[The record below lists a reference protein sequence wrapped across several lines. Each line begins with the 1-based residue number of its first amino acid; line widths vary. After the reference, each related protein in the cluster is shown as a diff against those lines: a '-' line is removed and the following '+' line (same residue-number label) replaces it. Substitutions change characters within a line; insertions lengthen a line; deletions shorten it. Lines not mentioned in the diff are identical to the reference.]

1 MIETLYAVNFLKA
14 ITILTILCSSKEV
27 EKEKYGGIFCW
38 NAFCITYYMIIVVS
52 DSSIAQMSRFDVPN
66 DLIITYKACSLRIY
80 SARHGSAF
88 LPNSAGG
95 HVKALTL
102 SCQSPR

>member
-27 EKEKYGGIFCW
+27 EKKYGGIFCW
-38 NAFCITYYMIIVVS
+38 NAFCITYYIIIVVS

-80 SARHGSAF
+80 SAHHGSAF
-88 LPNSAGG
+88 PPNSAGG
-95 HVKALTL
+95 RAVGLTL
-102 SCQSPR
+102 SCLSPH